1 MNGAIELAAGYRKA
15 LNSLRGAAALY
26 VVIYHLRYFS
36 TFDWFTEFPVIRY
49 GYLGVDFF
57 FILSGSIISHV
68 YLKQGVVG
76 GKAFWFKFTWYRLA
90 RLFPVHFLIMVLM
103 LLAFLFMQELEAKEP
118 WVSQSSALDWLTL
131 TLMIR
136 QWFMPDGYVWNTPAW
151 SISAE
156 FFAYVVIFPIV
167 VRLAKSNIT
176 ILLGVFLATVGG
188 LMLGYLYATFGT
200 INVVSSSG
208 PLIRVAGGFLIG
220 CGLYCIIDNLKV
232 ECNWDF
238 LLIISVAFTTTGLIF
253 SPKLLNEGIKPDI
266 LLIISFVVVILSAY
280 KSVGPISKFMSLPI
294 LFWFGE
300 ISFSLYLCHV
310 PVMGLCR
317 YIAEHLGIERGYFFG
332 CCCVLLSI
340 LSAHILYRLVEIPS
354 RQKMRMIYKHL
365 QTRTLP
371 C

>member
-1 MNGAIELAAGYRKA
+1 MNEDIDLGAGYRKA
-15 LNSLRGAAALY
+15 LNSLRGAASLY
-26 VVIYHLRYFS
+26 VVVYHLRYFS

-57 FILSGSIISHV
+57 FILSGLIISHV
-68 YLKQGVVG
+68 YLKRGVVG
-76 GKAFWFKFTWYRLA
+76 GKKFWFKFTWYRLA
-90 RLFPVHFLIMVLM
+90 RLFPVHFLIMALM
-103 LLAFLFMQELEAKEP
+103 LLAFLSMQELEAKDP
-118 WVSQSSALDWLTL
+118 WISQSSLLDWLTL

-156 FFAYVVIFPIV
+156 FFAYVVIFPLV
-167 VRLAKSNIT
+167 VRLAKRHIT
-176 ILLGVFLATVGG
+176 ILLGLFLAIVGG
-188 LMLGYLYATFGT
+188 MMLGYLYAAFGT
-200 INVVSSSG
+200 INVVSSLG
-208 PLIRVAGGFLIG
+208 PLIRVSGGFLIG
-220 CGLYCIIDNLKV
+220 CGLYCIIDNLKF

-238 LLIISVAFTTTGLIF
+238 FLIVSVAFTTMGLIF
-253 SPKLLNEGIKPDI
+253 LSRLLNEGIKPD
-266 LLIISFVVVILSAY
+266 LMLIISFVAVILFAY
-280 KSVGPISKFMSLPI
+280 KSDGPVSKFMALPI

-310 PVMGLCR
+310 PVMGFCS
-317 YIAEHLGIERGYFFG
+317 YIAQHLGTERGYFFG

-354 RQKMRMIYKHL
+354 RKKMRMIYKRL
-365 QTRTLP
+365 Q